1 VLTPGSPRLQGRL
14 ALVTGGASG
23 IGAATARRFSAEGA
37 HVVVADRDE
46 EGAQKLAAD
55 IGSEAVTS
63 VGGALTAG
71 ALAPLGIGYVVLD
84 RTFDLGR
91 HYLLVSGIL
100 LVVTAVLNPA
110 EPAPAT
116 AGAPT

>member
-1 VLTPGSPRLQGRL
+1 M
-14 ALVTGGASG
+14 
-23 IGAATARRFSAEGA
+23 
-37 HVVVADRDE
+37 VADRDE

-100 LVVTAVLNPA
+100 LVVTAVLNPGGIAGTVRGRLARSHHPSPTTTSPSPAAA

>member
-1 VLTPGSPRLQGRL
+1 MQRAASRLRPPRLTLL
-14 ALVTGGASG
+14 AFAYLGG
-23 IGAATARRFSAEGA
+23 ITR
-37 HVVVADRDE
+37 
-46 EGAQKLAAD
+46 
-55 IGSEAVTS
+55 
-63 VGGALTAG
+63 VGGALTPG

-110 EPAPAT
+110 EPAPET